1 MRLLIATTFVFLF
14 NTVCMPLIGMSHES
28 SHETLD
34 GKVSITWNDDQFSN
48 GLFQVVHDNHME
60 KVDRS
65 IGVDGVDH
73 HQCHH
78 VSVIG
83 IVTKSSNQSTFREQ
97 IFNKIEPLFSIKIF
111 PSLIE
116 DPPRKS

>member
-1 MRLLIATTFVFLF
+1 MAHEI
-14 NTVCMPLIGMSHES
+14 SHD
-28 SHETLD
+28 SHD
-34 GKVSITWNDDQFSN
+34 GKASITWNDDQYNS
-48 GLFQVVHDNHME
+48 GLFQVVHDNHTE
-60 KVDRS
+60 KVDRT
-65 IGVDGVDH
+65 IGLDGGDQ

-83 IVTKSSNQSTFREQ
+83 MVTKCSNQSTFREQ